1 MPRYKSAETGKFVS
15 AKYAGIHPDTTYMV
29 ASKKRKTSNANID
42 VAPEVPAVKP
52 TTEHSFWDKVKR
64 FFTRG

>member
-15 AKYAGIHPDTTYMV
+15 AKYAAIHPDTTYMV
-29 ASKKRKTSNANID
+29 PSKKRKTSHATTS
-42 VAPEVPAVKP
+42 VPVETQPITPIKKQ
-52 TTEHSFWDKVKR
+52 SFWEKLKH

>member
-15 AKYAGIHPDTTYMV
+15 AKYAAIHPDTTYMV
-29 ASKKRKTSNANID
+29 PSKKRKKTSVPVEIQPI
-42 VAPEVPAVKP
+42 APIKKQ
-52 TTEHSFWDKVKR
+52 SFWEKLKD